1 MLLVIIIG
9 TQSECLKVIDQT
21 RTKDII
27 NLIHIVVDGGSII
40 SDEVYADFVAIIVF
54 SVRGTVTGLMS
65 SEYGRVVRHDAPMLI
80 ITMQDQPRK

>member
-9 TQSECLKVIDQT
+9 TRSECLKVVDQA

-27 NLIHIVVDGGSII
+27 NLNHVVFDGGSIVP
-40 SDEVYADFVAIIVF
+40 DEVYANFVAMIVF
-54 SVRGTVTGLMS
+54 SVRGTVTRLMS

-80 ITMQDQPRK
+80 ITMQDQPRI